1 MTLQKYLCADNGGGM
16 NVTVSRDIASS
27 WETFK
32 VRCLATLFCAC
43 NVLLAVVLYW
53 CKIDFWSC
61 LVKEIFILVY
71 SVCKL

>member
-1 MTLQKYLCADNGGGM
+1 MTLQKYVCAENGGGM

-43 NVLLAVVLYW
+43 NVLLAVV
-53 CKIDFWSC
+53 IFG
-61 LVKEIFILVY
+61 VKLIFGLA
-71 SVCKL
+71 